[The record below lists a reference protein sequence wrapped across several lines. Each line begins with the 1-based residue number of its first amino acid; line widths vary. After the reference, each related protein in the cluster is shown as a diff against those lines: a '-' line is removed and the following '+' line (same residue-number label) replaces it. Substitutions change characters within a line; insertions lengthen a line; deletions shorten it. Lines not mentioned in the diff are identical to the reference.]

1 MESEGLRS
9 ISCWF
14 LVVYRL
20 WATYRAV
27 GVGEV
32 MAGFEDLE
40 VWQEAHKLA
49 VEVYK
54 LARQFPTDERFRYT
68 DQICRASTSI
78 PTNVAEGTG
87 RYGRQDFKH
96 FLYIACPVKP
106 CFHGARGSLEETK
119 YLLLLG
125 RDLGFVAQGNYVRLL
140 EGYNRV
146 GKKLNALI
154 NSLRKGE

>member
-9 ISCWF
+9 VSCWF

-20 WATYRAV
+20 WATYHAV

-54 LARQFPTDERFRYT
+54 LARRFPADERFWYT

-96 FLYIACPVKP
+96 FPYI
-106 CFHGARGSLEETK
+106 ARGSLEETK
-119 YLLLLG
+119 YLLRLG
-125 RDLGFVAQGNYVRLL
+125 QDLGFIAQGDYVRLL

>member
-1 MESEGLRS
+1 M
-9 ISCWF
+9 
-14 LVVYRL
+14 
-20 WATYRAV
+20 YRAA
-27 GVGEV
+27 GVGEI

-87 RYGRQDFKH
+87 RYGKTGFQALPLHRSWISRGDQIP
-96 FLYIACPVKP
+96 LA
-106 CFHGARGSLEETK
+106 ARPG
-119 YLLLLG
+119 LG
-125 RDLGFVAQGNYVRLL
+125 LCSPRG
-140 EGYNRV
+140 
-146 GKKLNALI
+146 
-154 NSLRKGE
+154 LRSSA